1 MADTMALGTET
12 TTVLMKP
19 PKTVSV
25 RRPEMTQPM
34 ALDQMVLEVAM
45 GAERCD
51 QCSAKALVHT
61 ELPFGDLWFCM
72 HHYNKNAQALT
83 DHGAVAKLLN
93 IFPD

>member
-1 MADTMALGTET
+1 MRPTM
-12 TTVLMKP
+12 
-19 PKTVSV
+19 
-25 RRPEMTQPM
+25 
-34 ALDQMVLEVAM
+34 LDQMVLEVAT

-83 DHGAVAKLLN
+83 DRGAVAKLLN